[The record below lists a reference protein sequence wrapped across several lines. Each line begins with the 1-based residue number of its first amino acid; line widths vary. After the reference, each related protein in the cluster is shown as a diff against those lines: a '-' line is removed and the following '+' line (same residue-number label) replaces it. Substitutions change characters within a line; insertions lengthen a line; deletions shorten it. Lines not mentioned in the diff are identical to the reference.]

1 MRVAATRFSRARLG
15 VAQSGLFFREPEV
28 KSKTSKPD
36 TEPMNFISSKNLNP
50 RVLSPAFAA
59 HLSGR
64 ESVSNPAIL
73 HRAAVKIAT
82 FLSFLIPLGVLSIA
96 PVAAAE
102 RIPFVTIDQGFRSGT
117 RERKFLVVKNE
128 TDWKTLWQTHVQP
141 NVPAKE
147 LPRVDFDKE
156 MIVAVF
162 LGEKPTGGY
171 KVEITAME
179 EDQGKGQLRVV
190 TREGKPP
197 VGSIATQALTQ
208 PYHVVRVKKSDLTT
222 TFITEP

>member
-1 MRVAATRFSRARLG
+1 MV
-15 VAQSGLFFREPEV
+15 
-28 KSKTSKPD
+28 
-36 TEPMNFISSKNLNP
+36 FISSRSLTSLG
-50 RVLSPAFAA
+50 LSVAFATR
-59 HLSGR
+59 LSAGTSLLTFTTFR
-64 ESVSNPAIL
+64 
-73 HRAAVKIAT
+73 RAAIKAT
-82 FLSFLIPLGVLSIA
+82 AFLYFLISLGACFLTQG
-96 PVAAAE
+96 VASE
-102 RIPFVTIDQGFRSGT
+102 RVPFVTIDQGFRSGV
-117 RERKFLVVKNE
+117 RERKFLVIKTE
-128 TDWKTLWQTHVQP
+128 PEWKAVWQSHGQP
-141 NVPAKE
+141 LIPVKE